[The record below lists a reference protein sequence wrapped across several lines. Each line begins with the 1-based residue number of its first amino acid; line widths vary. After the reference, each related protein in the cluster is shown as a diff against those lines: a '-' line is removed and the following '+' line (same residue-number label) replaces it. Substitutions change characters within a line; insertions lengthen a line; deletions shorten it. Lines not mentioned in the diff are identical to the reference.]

1 MLLLWLV
8 VLVLGVA
15 YLAHRR
21 TPPAPALGI
30 SAAYL
35 ILMGVF
41 SHAPGWLLLVFWLLW
56 LAVALPLA
64 LPDLRRRVLSG
75 PLFAWFQKVL
85 PPMSDTER
93 EAIEAGTVW
102 WDGELFSGRP
112 DWQKLLDYPKAQL
125 TEEEQAFVDGPTE
138 ELCAMVSDWDIGQR
152 MDLPEEAWAFIKQHG
167 FFGLIIPKEYGGK
180 GFSAFAHS
188 QVVMKLATRSGDL
201 ASTVMVPN
209 SLGPAELLLHY
220 GTDEQRQRYLPSLA
234 KGDDIPCF
242 ALTGPYAGSDAGGM
256 TDVGIVCKGEWEGRE
271 VLGLRLTWEKRYITL
286 GPVATLLGLAFKC
299 HDPDHLLGD
308 EEDLGIT
315 LALIPTDTPGVEI
328 GRRHVPLGAAFM
340 NGPNSGKDVFVP
352 LEYIIGGQEMIG
364 KGWMMLMNCLSVG
377 RSISLP
383 AVGTSAGKASS
394 YVSGRYAQVREQF
407 NVPIAAFE
415 GIQEALARIGGNAW
429 LMDSARILTA
439 NAVDLGE
446 KPSVLSAI
454 LKYHLTERG
463 RECIAHAMDIHGG
476 KGIIMGPNN
485 YLGRSWQ
492 GAPIFITVEGANI
505 LSRNLMI
512 FGQGAIRCHPYVLKE
527 MELAQ
532 REDKDQAAREF
543 DALLVKHIGFAVGN
557 AASSFLLSLS
567 CGHLGN
573 APGDRI
579 SRPYF
584 RALNRLAASFALLAD
599 FSMMLLGGELKRKE
613 RLRASRRCPQLSL
626 PGLGG
631 AQALPRPG
639 QPGLPASAAALG
651 HGGKPRQGR
660 GGAGGPAE
668 QLPQPLL
675 RLRAEGPG
683 TAVRPPAQ
691 RAGRRTGRRDRGNP
705 RPSGR
710 RPGVAGDPRWRV
722 PAEGPAGPG
731 RCPRPR
737 LRRGTRK
744 RRAGENPAQ
753 GDQGRQGPAASGAE
767 PDRCRRRRRRAERRA
782 GAGPAPGRSGTA
794 QGDRRR
800 RLRQGGTAT
809 GRRQDPL
816 TLRGKATVATDK
828 GAFRRLCRLHP
839 PKPGRLAR
847 IDGHIP
853 DVREA
858 IMLKLFATGLAAS
871 FLLLPPAQAAPP
883 APYGVQPH
891 QQAVQRAGEQRQR
904 QLQEQRQRFDEQRL
918 QLQQDQLQRQQQN
931 LQRQRQQRQMQ
942 DNLIRQQQLDQQR
955 WRLEQDQRRLDSER
969 RQLENRRR
977 QSQSPAIR

>member
-30 SAAYL
+30 VAAYL

-85 PPMSDTER
+85 PPMSETER

-138 ELCAMVSDWDIGQR
+138 QLCAMVSDWDIGQR
-152 MDLPEEAWAFIKQHG
+152 MDLPEEAWSFIKQQG

-234 KGDDIPCF
+234 RGEDIPCF

-308 EEDLGIT
+308 EENLGIT
-315 LALIPTDTPGVEI
+315 LALIPTDTPGGRDRPPSRAA
-328 GRRHVPLGAAFM
+328 GRRLHERPQLGQGRVRTAGVHHRRPGNDRQRLDDADELPVGRPLDLAAGGGHQRRQGQQLRQRPLRPGPRAVQRADRRLRRHPGSPRPHRRQRLADGQRADPHRQRGGPGREALGAL
-340 NGPNSGKDVFVP
+340 GDPQVP
-352 LEYIIGGQEMIG
+352 PH
-364 KGWMMLMNCLSVG
+364 
-377 RSISLP
+377 R
-383 AVGTSAGKASS
+383 T
-394 YVSGRYAQVREQF
+394 R
-407 NVPIAAFE
+407 
-415 GIQEALARIGGNAW
+415 
-429 LMDSARILTA
+429 
-439 NAVDLGE
+439 
-446 KPSVLSAI
+446 
-454 LKYHLTERG
+454 

-532 REDKDQAAREF
+532 REDKSRPPASSTRCWSSTSASPS
-543 DALLVKHIGFAVGN
+543 ATPP
-557 AASSFLLSLS
+557 AASSS
-567 CGHLGN
+567 
-573 APGDRI
+573 
-579 SRPYF
+579 
-584 RALNRLAASFALLAD
+584 
-599 FSMMLLGGELKRKE
+599 
-613 RLRASRRCPQLSL
+613 
-626 PGLGG
+626 
-631 AQALPRPG
+631 
-639 QPGLPASAAALG
+639 ASA
-651 HGGKPRQGR
+651 
-660 GGAGGPAE
+660 
-668 QLPQPLL
+668 
-675 RLRAEGPG
+675 
-683 TAVRPPAQ
+683 
-691 RAGRRTGRRDRGNP
+691 
-705 RPSGR
+705 
-710 RPGVAGDPRWRV
+710 VATS
-722 PAEGPAGPG
+722 AM
-731 RCPRPR
+731 
-737 LRRGTRK
+737 
-744 RRAGENPAQ
+744 RRAT
-753 GDQGRQGPAASGAE
+753 ASAV
-767 PDRCRRRRRRAERRA
+767 PI
-782 GAGPAPGRSGTA
+782 S
-794 QGDRRR
+794 
-800 RLRQGGTAT
+800 
-809 GRRQDPL
+809 
-816 TLRGKATVATDK
+816 
-828 GAFRRLCRLHP
+828 
-839 PKPGRLAR
+839 AR
-847 IDGHIP
+847 
-853 DVREA
+853 
-858 IMLKLFATGLAAS
+858 
-871 FLLLPPAQAAPP
+871 
-883 APYGVQPH
+883 
-891 QQAVQRAGEQRQR
+891 
-904 QLQEQRQRFDEQRL
+904 
-918 QLQQDQLQRQQQN
+918 
-931 LQRQRQQRQMQ
+931 
-942 DNLIRQQQLDQQR
+942 
-955 WRLEQDQRRLDSER
+955 
-969 RQLENRRR
+969 
-977 QSQSPAIR
+977 